1 MYRALILMSL
11 VVACDAKRAPPT
23 RAPVRA
29 AAVQPLPPPRPAVRA
44 TPVPV
49 LEVEEALPDED
60 DESVG
65 IDVDV
70 ALENARVATSGT
82 VQGTIRESSTGEM
95 LPGATVVVTSP
106 ALLGEQVTITDENGF
121 FRITGLPEGTYLA
134 TIYYIDARVEY
145 ANVGVYAGKTTP
157 VYQSID
163 PNAGVVRVEER
174 GQGIVI
180 DNTYVK
186 NIPVPGRTFE
196 RTLGAAAGDEGISF
210 TGSELSENTYIID
223 DLELPVD

>member
-1 MYRALILMSL
+1 MYRALILL
-11 VVACDAKRAPPT
+11 VFVVACDAKRAPPT
-23 RAPVRA
+23 RAP
-29 AAVQPLPPPRPAVRA
+29 AAVQPLPPPRPAIRP

-70 ALENARVATSGT
+70 ALENARVATSGA

-106 ALLGEQVTITDENGF
+106 ALLGEQVAITDENGF
-121 FRITGLPEGTYLA
+121 FRITGLPEGTYLT

-145 ANVGVYAGKTTP
+145 SNVGVYAGKTTP

-163 PNAGVVRVEER
+163 PNAGVVRIEER

-196 RTLGAAAGDEGISF
+196 STLGAAAGEQDEGISF
-210 TGSELSENTYIID
+210 SGSELSENTYI
-223 DLELPVD
+223 VDEIIY